1 VVIDVLLFF
10 YLRIVRTAPPAGQD
24 KRKSLSMPVFYQQT
38 IDRHTKIGIW
48 KIEENEQ
55 FFLETV
61 PLQKEI
67 THPHKRLQHLAGRYL
82 LRYLFPDFPFE
93 LIRIADTRKPFLAND
108 AYHFS
113 ISHCGDF
120 AAAIVSSDKR
130 VGVDV
135 EIFSEKIER
144 VKDKFINKIEFHT
157 ISRFVP
163 DNHLNKYMTLMW
175 SCKESIFKWYGSGQ
189 LDFRTHMQMQAIHF
203 DELREI
209 ILSDFLFSK
218 ERPVLLKLRSVFLD
232 KFVLSWV
239 QTEAQTRNSK
249 L

>member
-1 VVIDVLLFF
+1 
-10 YLRIVRTAPPAGQD
+10 
-24 KRKSLSMPVFYQQT
+24 MPVFYQQT
-38 IDRHTKIGIW
+38 IDRHTKLGIW
-48 KIEENEQ
+48 KIEETEQ

-61 PLQKEI
+61 PLQNEI

-93 LIRIADTRKPFLAND
+93 LIRIADTRKPFLANE

-135 EIFSEKIER
+135 EIFSEKIWR
-144 VKDKFINKIEFHT
+144 VKDKFMNEIEDVT
-157 ISRFVP
+157 ITRFAP
-163 DNHLNKYMTLMW
+163 DNHFGKYITLMW

-189 LDFRTHMQMQAIHF
+189 VDFRKHMQMQAIHY

-218 ERPVLLKLRSVFLD
+218 QRPVLLKLRSVFLD
-232 KFVLSWV
+232 KFVLSWILTDKV
-239 QTEAQTRNSK
+239 